1 MQFNNCRI
9 CDSDKLSLCLDLP
22 RSTRNISKLL
32 KNKELTKDYPINL
45 KVYKCNICSFVQ
57 LNQTLEDD
65 FYDDYVMTVSHS
77 DLMNS
82 FQLDQAKHF
91 VEEYNLQNAR
101 IIEIGCGD
109 GNFLSHL
116 KKFAPMSI
124 GLEPSTSF
132 RQLAVSK
139 GHEVLSDYVS
149 SDKDLPGAPYDAF
162 ITREVL
168 EHVIDPNEFLKS
180 IRRSLTDGAIG
191 LVEVPCLEKA
201 LRQNRFYD
209 FFADHLNYFSL
220 STLKFVL
227 EKNGFKVIELMH
239 GMNDEFNVA
248 IVQNTMLNEFVA
260 MQSSID
266 SVCSSIRHEISKVQ
280 GKVAVY
286 GSGAKGL
293 TILSNANVTVDNIEY
308 VIDSDPHK
316 QGLFTPVS
324 HLPVVS
330 PEVLLNESPDL
341 IIITAMAYKD
351 EIVDKLR
358 TYYHYKGKLMALDS
372 WGLVEV

>member
-9 CDSDKLSLCLDLP
+9 CGSDKLGLCLDLP
-22 RSTRNISKLL
+22 KSTRNISKLL
-32 KNKELTKDYPINL
+32 KDTELSKDFPINL
-45 KVYKCNICSFVQ
+45 KVYKCDICSFVQ
-57 LNQTLEDD
+57 LNQSLEDD

-77 DLMNS
+77 YLMNK
-82 FQLDQAKHF
+82 FQFEQAKNF
-91 VEEYNLQNAR
+91 VEQYGLQGVR

-109 GNFLSHL
+109 GNFLTHL
-116 KKFAPMSI
+116 KKFAPLSI
-124 GLEPSTSF
+124 GLEPSLSF
-132 RQLAVSK
+132 RQLAIEK
-139 GHEVLSDYVS
+139 GHEILSDYVS
-149 SDKDLPGAPYDAF
+149 SDSDLPGAPYHAF

-168 EHVIDPNEFLKS
+168 EHVPNPNEFLKS
-180 IRRSLTDGAIG
+180 ISRSLSEGAIG

-201 LRQNRFYD
+201 LRKNRFYD

-220 STLKFVL
+220 SSLKFVL
-227 EKNGFKVIELMH
+227 EKNGFTVLELMH

-248 IVQNTMLNEFVA
+248 IVKKNSVNEFAA
-260 MQSSID
+260 MQKSID

-293 TILSNANVTVDNIEY
+293 TILSNANVTVDDIEY

-330 PEVLLNESPDL
+330 PDVLLNESPDL

-372 WGLVEV
+372 WGLVEA

>member
-1 MQFNNCRI
+1 MKFNECRI
-9 CDSDKLSLCLDLP
+9 CGSIKWSLCLDLP

-32 KNKELTKDYPINL
+32 KDTELDNDHPINL
-45 KVYKCNICSFVQ
+45 KVYKCETCSFVQ
-57 LNQTLEDD
+57 LDQTLEDD

-77 DLMNS
+77 ELMNN
-82 FQLDQAKHF
+82 FQLEQARYF
-91 VEEYNLQNAR
+91 VETFKLENAR

-109 GNFLSHL
+109 RNFLTHL
-116 KKFAPMSI
+116 KRFAPNSI
-124 GLEPSTSF
+124 GLEPSMTF
-132 RQLAVSK
+132 RHLAIEK
-139 GHEVLSDYVS
+139 GHQVLSDYVS
-149 SDKDLPGAPYDAF
+149 IHSDLTGSPYDGF
-162 ITREVL
+162 VTREVL
-168 EHVIDPNEFLKS
+168 EHVVDPNEFLRS
-180 IRRSLTDGAIG
+180 IRRSLADNAIG

-227 EKNGFKVIELMH
+227 EKNGFKVLELMH

-248 IVQNTMLNEFVA
+248 IVQKAASNEFES
-260 MQSSID
+260 MQQSVD
-266 SVCSSIRHEISKVQ
+266 SVCSSIKREIAKVQ
-280 GKVAVY
+280 GKTAVY

-293 TILSNANVTVDNIEY
+293 TILSNASITINEIDY
-308 VIDSDPHK
+308 VMDSDPHK

-324 HLPVVS
+324 HLPVIS
-330 PEVLLNESPDL
+330 PDILFNDSPDL

-358 TYYHYKGKLMALDS
+358 TYYHYKGKLMVLDS
-372 WGLVEV
+372 WELVEA

>member
-9 CDSDKLSLCLDLP
+9 CDSNKLSLCLDLP
-22 RSTRNISKLL
+22 KSTRNISKLL
-32 KNKELTKDYPINL
+32 KDTELNKDYPINL
-45 KVYKCNICSFVQ
+45 KVYKCDTCSFVQ
-57 LNQTLEDD
+57 LNKTLEDD
-65 FYDDYVMTVSHS
+65 YYDDYVMTVSHS
-77 DLMNS
+77 DLMNN
-82 FQLDQAKHF
+82 FQLEQAKYF
-91 VEEYNLQNAR
+91 VEEYKLHNAR

-124 GLEPSTSF
+124 GLEPSISF
-132 RQLAVSK
+132 RSLAVEK

-149 SDKDLPGAPYDAF
+149 PDKNLPGAPYDAF

-168 EHVIDPNEFLKS
+168 EHVVDPNEFLGS
-180 IRRSLTDGAIG
+180 IRGSLNDGAIG

-201 LRQNRFYD
+201 LMQNRFYD

-227 EKNGFKVIELMH
+227 EKNGFKVLELMH

-248 IVQNTMLNEFVA
+248 IVQKTTMNEFSK
-260 MQSSID
+260 MQKSVD
-266 SVCSSIRHEISKVQ
+266 SVCSSIRHEISKTQ

-293 TILSNANVTVDNIEY
+293 TILSNSNLMANDIKY

-316 QGLFTPVS
+316 QGLYTPVS

-330 PEVLLNESPDL
+330 PDVLLDESPDL

-351 EIVDKLR
+351 EIVDTLR
-358 TYYHYKGKLMALDS
+358 NYYHYTGKLMALDS